1 VTPELFVALE
11 AHVREVMRGR
21 EPSHDFL
28 HVKRVLANV
37 SAIAAE
43 EKACDADVAKT
54 AALLHELVTFKK
66 NDPRS
71 ATAGDVC
78 AEAARALLVARGE
91 SAEMAARVADVIADH
106 AFSKGAAP
114 RTIESAVLQDADR
127 LDAIG
132 AVGVA
137 RCFATCAD
145 MGGAFYAEDDPMCT
159 AREPNDKAYAVD
171 HFRRKLLVLEERMHT
186 NAAKKLAKERSAF
199 LRVYLEQ
206 LEKEIG

>member
-1 VTPELFVALE
+1 MSNLFTGLE

-37 SAIAAE
+37 GAIAAE
-43 EKACDADVAKT
+43 EACDVDVART
-54 AALLHELVTFKK
+54 AALLHEIVTFKK

-78 AEAARALLVARGE
+78 AEAARALLVERGAG
-91 SAEMAARVADVIADH
+91 AEVAARVADVIADH

-114 RTIESAVLQDADR
+114 RSIESAVLQDADR

-145 MGGAFYAEDDPMCT
+145 MRGAFYAEDDPMCLR
-159 AREPNDKAYAVD
+159 REPNDKAYAVD
-171 HFRRKLLVLEERMHT
+171 HFRRKLLVLEEKMHT
-186 NAAKKLAKERSAF
+186 KTAKKMAKERSAF
-199 LRVYLEQ
+199 LSVFLAQ